1 MGRVWLALSFQA
13 IDGQSRG
20 FNLSAA
26 LPASGSL
33 RLVASV
39 HPSTAFPAQSQ
50 SSKQFQQKITAYRCR
65 CFPYFSVSVIPK
77 IIFFLDVLH
86 LPR

>member
-39 HPSTAFPAQSQ
+39 HPSNVPHNSKVQNN
-50 SSKQFQQKITAYRCR
+50 SSRKLLLTG
-65 CFPYFSVSVIPK
+65 V
-77 IIFFLDVLH
+77 DVFHISLC
-86 LPR
+86 P

>member
-1 MGRVWLALSFQA
+1 MGRVWLTLSFQA

-39 HPSTAFPAQSQ
+39 SIPPMFRTIAKFKTIPAENYCLQ
-50 SSKQFQQKITAYRCR
+50 
-65 CFPYFSVSVIPK
+65 V
-77 IIFFLDVLH
+77 
-86 LPR
+86 